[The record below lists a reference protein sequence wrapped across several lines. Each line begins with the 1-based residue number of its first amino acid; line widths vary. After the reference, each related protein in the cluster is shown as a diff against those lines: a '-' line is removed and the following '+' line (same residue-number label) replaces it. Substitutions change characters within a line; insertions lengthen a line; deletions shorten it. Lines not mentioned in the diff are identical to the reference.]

1 MTTDAWMRV
10 TAPSRDEAMFDALFL
25 THYQPIFR
33 LLYRIAGTREE
44 AEDLAQETF
53 LRLHRSP
60 ELLRSIPC
68 GWKESQQ
75 EPREHNVRAWLYRVA
90 TNLAYNMLR
99 SERRRERREDAVFGQ
114 TPGVGSAEP
123 DPAEA
128 AERDDE
134 RAAVRL
140 ALAALPARQAQLLL
154 MRHAGLTY
162 RELAEALG
170 MAPASV
176 GTSLARAEAAF
187 EKVYQNQ
194 RGKEGGGG

>member
-1 MTTDAWMRV
+1 MTTDAWTRS
-10 TAPSRDEAMFDALFL
+10 AAQSRDEATFDALFL

-60 ELLRSIPC
+60 EL
-68 GWKESQQ
+68 WKGLQP

-99 SERRRERREDAVFGQ
+99 SQQRRARREDVVLGQ
-114 TPGVGSAEP
+114 ALSAGLGEP
-123 DPAEA
+123 DPVEA

-134 RAAVRL
+134 RAAVRR
-140 ALAALPARQAQLLL
+140 ALAALPERQAQLLL
-154 MRHAGLTY
+154 MRHAGLSY

-170 MAPASV
+170 IAPGSV
-176 GTSLARAEAAF
+176 GTSLVRAEAAF
-187 EKVYQNQ
+187 EKVYQNL
-194 RGKEGGGG
+194 RGSEGGGR

>member
-1 MTTDAWMRV
+1 MTTEAWTR
-10 TAPSRDEAMFDALFL
+10 AAAQSKDEATFDALFL

-60 ELLRSIPC
+60 EL
-68 GWKESQQ
+68 WKGVQA

-99 SERRRERREDAVFGQ
+99 SQQRRVRREDAVYRQNG
-114 TPGVGSAEP
+114 GSES
-123 DPAEA
+123 DPATVVGRA
-128 AERDDE
+128 AEREDE
-134 RAAVRL
+134 RAVVRR
-140 ALAALPARQAQLLL
+140 ALAALPERQAQLLL
-154 MRHAGLTY
+154 MRHAGLSY
-162 RELAEALG
+162 RELSEGLG
-170 MAPASV
+170 LAPGSV

-187 EKVYQNQ
+187 EKVFRTL
-194 RGKEGGGG
+194 RGSEGGE